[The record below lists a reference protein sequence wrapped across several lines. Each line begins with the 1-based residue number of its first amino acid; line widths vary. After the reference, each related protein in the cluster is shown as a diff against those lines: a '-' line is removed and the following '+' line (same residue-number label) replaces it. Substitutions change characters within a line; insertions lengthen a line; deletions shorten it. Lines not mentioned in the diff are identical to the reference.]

1 MEVLKQALTG
11 VTVIERAEGVAAQ
24 YCGRLLALLGARVIK
39 VEQPDGCALRAE
51 PPLICQSP
59 PRSALFEYLNVGKLA
74 VTCDLAQSSGRSSF
88 ASLLDKAD
96 IIIDDTPLSE
106 RGEFLEPQGVCKRH
120 PQLIY
125 VSILPFG
132 ATGNHATLAA
142 SELIMQHAGG
152 EGYLMPNGLALELFP
167 DRPPVKIY
175 GHFAE
180 TIGGTSAVCAILGA
194 LLVQPDVGGQFVD
207 ISVQDANVVLSCFAI
222 QRLGDGFLETRHG
235 RSFRYGGVLECV
247 DGFVQL
253 LVLEQHQ
260 WLGLVELMGHPAW
273 AAQPEYVD
281 PMERGQRGKDINVEI
296 RAWARTQKVADVVSR
311 GQALSVPLTHYRNT
325 GDILANEKNAE
336 RPSFANVSMGALGS
350 FPVFVAPFRFGADP
364 LSLGPAIG
372 APGAD
377 NDSVLGEILLENTQ
391 GSRVIRSDQ
400 PSPR

>member
-1 MEVLKQALTG
+1 MDVLKQALTG

-39 VEQPDGCALRAE
+39 VEPPGGCTLRAE
-51 PPLICQSP
+51 PPLVCQSP
-59 PRSALFEYLNVGKLA
+59 PRSALFEYLNVGKRT
-74 VTCDLAQSSGRSSF
+74 VTCDLAQASGRNTF
-88 ASLLDKAD
+88 AALLDKAD
-96 IIIDDTPLSE
+96 ILLDDTPVRE
-106 RGEFLEPQGVCKRH
+106 RGEFLDPSAACKNH

-132 ATGNHATLAA
+132 ATGSHATLAA

-180 TIGGTSAVCAILGA
+180 TIGGTSAVCAIIGA
-194 LLVQPDVGGQFVD
+194 LLVQPEVGGQFVD

-235 RSFRYGGVLECV
+235 RSFRYGGVLECE

-260 WLGLVELMGHPAW
+260 WLGLVELMGRPAW
-273 AAQPEYVD
+273 TSQPEYAD
-281 PMERGQRGKDINVEI
+281 PMERGQRGKEINVQI
-296 RAWARTQKVADVVSR
+296 RAWARTQQVADVVSR

-325 GDILANEKNAE
+325 GDILASEANTE
-336 RPSFANVSMGALGS
+336 RPSFATVSMGDRGN
-350 FPVFVAPFRFGADP
+350 FPFFVAPFRFSGDQ
-364 LSLGPAIG
+364 LSLGLAIG
-372 APGAD
+372 APGTD
-377 NDSVLGEILLENTQ
+377 NDSVFGEIIAQKAQ
-391 GSRVIRSDQ
+391 GSQVNRSDP
-400 PSPR
+400 PSQR